1 MSSDDGTQPQGFS
14 FLHTERESMIVR
26 SFVPIY
32 LLSSDSS
39 INFPFQVQQ
48 KKKKKK
54 SIAFES
60 AFFEDCKGER
70 LHPSALNVHF
80 NADGGPHCSVSDKQH

>member
-48 KKKKKK
+48 KKKKK
-54 SIAFES
+54 SVAFES